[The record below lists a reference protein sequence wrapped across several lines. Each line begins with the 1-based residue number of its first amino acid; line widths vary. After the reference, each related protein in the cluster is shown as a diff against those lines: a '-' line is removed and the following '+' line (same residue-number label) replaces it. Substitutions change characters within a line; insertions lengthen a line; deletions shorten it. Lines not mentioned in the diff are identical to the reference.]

1 MRTIY
6 CIIIINTPTWHLELN
21 VRLMFR
27 PTTLRLEISP
37 LRPTQKKIWGM
48 GLLRSVKSSLWST
61 IRIGSDPLQCVR
73 SWRLSRIK
81 IRIRWSAGRRCMV
94 LRRPWF
100 GKTRIGGYGT
110 TLIGIENQP
119 FNRLGQKV
127 SGGPDTFAGGTLY
140 PQASRKIARAI
151 NASSGRRPL
160 VVLANLSGFDGS
172 PESLRHWQL
181 EYGAEIGR
189 AVTNFDGPI
198 VFVILSRY
206 HGGAY
211 VVFSKALNPNLTSIA
226 LEGSY
231 ASVIGGAPAAAVVFA
246 ADVRKRAAEIG
257 SGDDAKAQATSELAG
272 RFDEIHSVGRA
283 QDVGSI
289 DAIIRPEAL
298 RKYVTDILAKDS
310 ETQTSPSAR

>member
-1 MRTIY
+1 MEHNPDRKR
-6 CIIIINTPTWHLELN
+6 PFA
-21 VRLMFR
+21 VRPVMAA
-27 PTTLRLEISP
+27 IAD
-37 LRPTQKKIWGM
+37 QDAN
-48 GLLRSVKSSLWST
+48 SVE
-61 IRIGSDPLQCVR
+61 
-73 SWRLSRIK
+73 
-81 IRIRWSAGRRCMV
+81 RWSAMHGAETAV
-94 LRRPWF
+94 VWE
-100 GKTRIGGYGT
+100 TRIGGYGT

-189 AVTNFDGPI
+189 AVTNFEGPI

-257 SGDDAKAQATSELAG
+257 AGEDAKAQATSELASK
-272 RFDEIHSVGRA
+272 FDEIHSVGRA

-289 DAIIRPEAL
+289 DAIIHPENL
-298 RKYVTDILAKDS
+298 RKYVTDILAKDA
-310 ETQTSPSAR
+310 EKHASPGAS